1 MNYLLLVLLL
11 LLWLALISLLLRAER
26 RRTHQRGLWRDVLAA
41 GLLWLLVYGFF
52 WRTLSGDVHQ
62 PADGGDLASFLY
74 PTYRFAATELAQG
87 RLPLWNP
94 TLYGGAPF
102 VGDIQAGFLY
112 LPNLLLFL
120 IAPAFPYSV
129 MQGLVAGH
137 LFWAG
142 LGMYILLRTIR
153 WPDHPVSRPAAFFAA
168 IGFTFCDPLLIHF
181 GNLNLIAVLSWLP
194 WILAAFVRGL
204 DRERLIW
211 VALAGLLLAMSTYAG
226 HPQSTFYI
234 GLALILY
241 TAGRL
246 LTDSLMAA
254 PGQRRN
260 WKFPVVSLIL
270 TGTLGILLAAP
281 ILLPA
286 VELTAHT
293 IRAEFTYQDTVA
305 YSLAPVQMLAGF
317 VTPGLFGRGP
327 ALHWSLWERVE
338 LPYLGVPILIFAV
351 AGLLMALPEQRRRL
365 WPWTGL
371 ALFGLVVALGIY
383 TVVHGWLTFLLPVF
397 EQFRAPA
404 RALILYAL
412 GVCVMAA
419 VGFDAIGVRM
429 ARSQTLGAILRG
441 GALLLGAAVIG
452 VYALLFVTQGDE
464 TAFLR
469 VSLAALALALAAVSW
484 FATWAIVAAR
494 QQRRL
499 VFGAFTA
506 LAIGLLYIELAA
518 AGAYTDIAEPDPAAG
533 FDQPEIVDFLRADS
547 DLFRIDTR
555 TNLEG
560 LWQPDTAAQAGLQD
574 VGGIANPLA
583 LRSFADFWESTGGRE
598 TRRYDLLNVK
608 YVLVKEGTPLP
619 QEKFSRVF
627 GPVNGIEI
635 YENGAFVPRAWLAPA
650 DADLAV
656 LDAPATVTAASVR
669 KYAATHLTLDVQAPE
684 AGYLVVSEV
693 WYPGWVATV
702 NGTAT
707 ATEVV
712 NGALRAVAVP
722 AGASTVEM
730 TYRPRSF
737 TWGLWAG
744 VAGIVLLVIVGVSS
758 SYQSQTST
766 SRLRVTPSSD
776 V

>member
-1 MNYLLLVLLL
+1 MNYLLLASILA
-11 LLWLALISLLLRAER
+11 LWLVVTGLLYRTDLRGAQR
-26 RRTHQRGLWRDVLAA
+26 RGLWKDVLAG

-52 WRTLSGDVHQ
+52 WRTLTGDVHQ

-74 PTYRFAATELAQG
+74 PTYRFAAAELAQG

-102 VGDIQAGFLY
+102 IGDIQAGFLY

-120 IAPAFPYSV
+120 VAPAFPYPV

-142 LGMYILLRTIR
+142 LGMYILLRTMR
-153 WPDHPVSRPAAFFAA
+153 WPDYPVSRPAAFFAA

-181 GNLNLIAVLSWLP
+181 GNLNLVAVLSWLP
-194 WILAAFVRGL
+194 WILAAFVRAL
-204 DRERLIW
+204 DHGKLSW
-211 VALAGLLLAMSTYAG
+211 AALAGVLLAVSTYAG
-226 HPQSTFYI
+226 HAQSTFYI
-234 GLALILY
+234 GLALLLY

-246 LTDSLMAA
+246 VTDSLLVA
-254 PGQRRN
+254 PAQRRA
-260 WKFPVVSLIL
+260 WKLPVASLVL
-270 TGTLGILLAAP
+270 TGILGILLAAP

-286 VELTAHT
+286 VELAGFTV
-293 IRAEFTYQDTVA
+293 RAEFTYQDTVA

-327 ALHWSLWERVE
+327 ALHWSLWDRVE

-351 AGLLMALPEQRRRL
+351 AGLLLALPEQRRRL
-365 WPWTGL
+365 WPWAGM

-383 TVVHGWLTFLLPVF
+383 TVVHGWLTFLLPLF
-397 EQFRAPA
+397 DQFRAPA

-412 GVCVMAA
+412 GMCIMAA

-441 GALLLGAAVIG
+441 GALLLGVAVIG
-452 VYALLFVTQGDE
+452 IYALLFVTQGDE
-464 TAFLR
+464 AAFLR
-469 VSLAALALALAAVSW
+469 VSLAALALVLAAVSW
-484 FATWAIVAAR
+484 LATWAVIAAR

-499 VFGAFTA
+499 VFGAFAA
-506 LAIGLLYIELAA
+506 LAIGLLYVELAA

-533 FDQPEIVDFLRADS
+533 FDQPAIVDFLRADP

-560 LWQPDTAAQAGLQD
+560 LWQPDTAALAGLQD

-619 QEKFSRVF
+619 APKFSRVF
-627 GPVNGIEI
+627 GPVNGIEV
-635 YENGAFVPRAWLAPA
+635 YENSAFMPRAWLAPA
-650 DADLAV
+650 GTDLAA
-656 LDAPATVTAASVR
+656 LEAPATVTAAAVR
-669 KYAATHLTLDVQAPE
+669 DVTATHMTFDVQAPE
-684 AGYLVVSEV
+684 AGYLVISEV
-693 WYPGWVATV
+693 WYPGWAATV
-702 NGTAT
+702 NGAAAT
-707 ATEVV
+707 IEPV

-730 TYRPRSF
+730 AYRPRSF
-737 TWGLWAG
+737 TWGLWAAL
-744 VAGIVLLVIVGVSS
+744 AGIAILIIAAILSRTH
-758 SYQSQTST
+758 SQTST
-766 SRLRVTPSSD
+766 NRLRVTPSND